1 MTPVG
6 YLETGALICGDNLRQ
21 LSQFPDDCIDLIYL
35 DPPFFSNRHY
45 EVIWGDEAEI
55 RSFEDRWAGD
65 INNYIDWMRERA
77 IELHRVLKP
86 TGTIYLHCDAH
97 AGHYLKVMMDDI
109 FGRRQFLNEI
119 VWHYES
125 ASGAPKKWLHKNH
138 DTIFRYAA
146 TRSDQVTWH
155 HPLKP
160 WPESTLKKWQRD
172 ETGAIYHAQNQRGKR
187 YYINPEGKLDDDVW
201 DITFTTRTKERLGY
215 PTQKP
220 EALLEKIIRAS
231 SNENDIVLDPFCGC
245 GTTVAV
251 AQRLNRQWIGI
262 DISPTA
268 VRLMERRILKQSRGA
283 CRPKLIGM
291 PVTVD
296 ELRALKPFEFQNW
309 VIQRFH
315 GTHSPRKSGDMGIDG
330 LTFMTHDPIQVK
342 QSERVG
348 RNVVDNFE
356 TAIKRAG
363 KDKGYIVAFSFT
375 KGSREEVARA
385 RWSEHLDIRLLTV
398 AQLVAPAPDVHVPLF
413 PEPADVVD
421 LPLSPPRK
429 GNERPT
435 AKQLIESQR
444 RSTAAV
450 S

>member
-1 MTPVG
+1 MACRAL
-6 YLETGALICGDNLRQ
+6 LEGDDGRD
-21 LSQFPDDCIDLIYL
+21 F
-35 DPPFFSNRHY
+35 RY
-45 EVIWGDEAEI
+45 EAV
-55 RSFEDRWAGD
+55 S
-65 INNYIDWMRERA
+65 
-77 IELHRVLKP
+77 H
-86 TGTIYLHCDAH
+86 
-97 AGHYLKVMMDDI
+97 
-109 FGRRQFLNEI
+109 EI

-146 TRSDQVTWH
+146 ERADLVTWH

-172 ETGAIYHAQNQRGKR
+172 EQGRIYHAQNKRNQR

-220 EALLEKIIRAS
+220 EELLEKIVCAS
-231 SNENDIVLDPFCGC
+231 SDEGDIVLDPFCGC

-251 AQRLNRQWIGI
+251 AERLNRHWIGI
-262 DISPTA
+262 DISQTA
-268 VRLMERRILKQSRGA
+268 VRLMERRLIKQSHGA
-283 CRPKLIGM
+283 SRPKLVGM
-291 PVTVD
+291 PVTAA
-296 ELRALKPFEFQNW
+296 ELRVLKPFEFQNW

-330 LTFMTHDPIQVK
+330 FSFMTHDPIQVK

-356 TAIKRAG
+356 TAIKRVG

-375 KGSREEVARA
+375 KGAREEVARA
-385 RWSEHLDIRLLTV
+385 RWSEHLDIQLLTV
-398 AQLVAPAPDVHVPLF
+398 DQLVAPAPTVRTPLF
-413 PEPADVVD
+413 PEPASVVD
-421 LPLSPPRK
+421 LPLLPPRAA
-429 GNERPT
+429 NERPS
-435 AKQLIESQR
+435 AKELIENNR
-444 RSTAAV
+444 KAA